1 MSVLVSVLVSVFLF
15 LLYLPYLNVIIM
27 IMFREDNILV
37 EGVVPSDSSIID
49 IGEKDTLDYERF
61 YIKGKTTQ

>member
-15 LLYLPYLNVIIM
+15 LFVLPYLNIIIM

-37 EGVVPSDSSIID
+37 EGDDPSYSSIID
-49 IGEKDTLDYERF
+49 IEEKDTLYYERF